1 MKSTAIAIREL
12 FDAID
17 LEDSLEGIKLLAA
30 IDALCL
36 RLDHALKSK
45 SESFPKAGYVQEKV
59 ELFRSSCWYALVPQE
74 GMDHKTPDAWM
85 GAARDNLLK
94 VQFELSGA

>member
-17 LEDSLEGIKLLAA
+17 LEDALEGIRLLAA

-36 RLDHALKSK
+36 RLDQDLKSK
-45 SESFPKAGYVQEKV
+45 SESLPKAGYVQEKV
-59 ELFRSSCWYALVPQE
+59 ELFRSCCWHALVPQE
-74 GMDHKTPDAWM
+74 GTDHKTPDAWM
-85 GAARDNLLK
+85 GAAKDSLLK
-94 VQFELSGA
+94 VQFELSGV

>member
-17 LEDSLEGIKLLAA
+17 LEDALEGIKLLAA

-36 RLDHALKSK
+36 RLDHDLKSK
-45 SESFPKAGYVQEKV
+45 SESFSKAGRVQEKL
-59 ELFRSSCWYALVPQE
+59 ELFRSSCWHALVPQE
-74 GMDHKTPDAWM
+74 GTDHKTPDAWM
-85 GAARDNLLK
+85 GSAKDSLLK
-94 VQFELSGA
+94 VQFELSGV

>member
-17 LEDSLEGIKLLAA
+17 LEDALEGIKLLAA

-36 RLDHALKSK
+36 RLDQDLKSK
-45 SESFPKAGYVQEKV
+45 SESFPKAGCVQEKV
-59 ELFRSSCWYALVPQE
+59 ELFRSCCWHALVPQE
-74 GMDHKTPDAWM
+74 GTDHKTPDAWI
-85 GAARDNLLK
+85 GAAKDNLLK
-94 VQFELSGA
+94 VQFELSGV